1 VAVLLAEH
9 DQLGLAAN
17 VDRARHRLATV
28 LAAGG
33 SPKGVVNFMDGS
45 TMPGMAAVGFDQ
57 TASLLVDLAPGE
69 HTLTALYQGGDGF
82 SVSASAP
89 VRQQINDS
97 TPVPP
102 RRRASRP

>member
-1 VAVLLAEH
+1 
-9 DQLGLAAN
+9 
-17 VDRARHRLATV
+17 
-28 LAAGG
+28 
-33 SPKGVVNFMDGS
+33 MDGS